1 MAPWTIPS
9 LPVTH
14 EDYPVLPP
22 PAGPYLADLRP
33 RSHAQTITHMGR
45 KLDLSPPN
53 LSHAAIFSFFFR
65 VEQDPSVQDDLLV
78 QGTNTPAQQQQQV
91 QPVLPFG
98 MGSNQHGSSNSNVGG
113 LTAHSRPTKT
123 TLPVLSSPIHD
134 RDFIRLAS
142 CIDPY
147 TSKGLPSL
155 YTKGDLS
162 GNWEGRF
169 SFFDFDSYRDM
180 LGGRMRSLYE
190 GPFGDQPQVW
200 KLEERVVKLEH
211 SSSGGAG
218 STSRHSSSKVRTGGT
233 GPVLNAGFEFGGDGV
248 SSQTTT
254 TRPTQTRSSST
265 SRAGGTSSS
274 QSPPPV
280 ARRRRTTSTGAI
292 ESVIVEMDEEESISA
307 GGAGG
312 GGGSE
317 ERASKKRMMRKRS
330 QIGEA
335 FWEDDELD
343 EYGRR
348 KGEELEDGD
357 YEILLTGSVRSLLPQ
372 SCSSL
377 A

>member
-33 RSHAQTITHMGR
+33 RSNAQTITHMGR

-53 LSHAAIFSFFFR
+53 LSHAAILSFFFR

-78 QGTNTPAQQQQQV
+78 QGTGTPAQQIH
-91 QPVLPFG
+91 PNLP
-98 MGSNQHGSSNSNVGG
+98 STSSVGG

-123 TLPVLSSPIHD
+123 TLPTLKSRIHD
-134 RDFIRLAS
+134 RDFIRMAS

-147 TSKGLPSL
+147 TSKGLPTL
-155 YTKGDLS
+155 YTKGDFG

-200 KLEERVVKLEH
+200 KLEERIVKLEPTTTQGR
-211 SSSGGAG
+211 GGG
-218 STSRHSSSKVRTGGT
+218 GGTNDRHSTKTYERTKPGGT
-233 GPVLNAGFEFGGDGV
+233 GPVLNAGFEVGAGVPTLFGG
-248 SSQTTT
+248 STTT
-254 TRPTQTRSSST
+254 TRPSLSQNRSSSA
-265 SRAGGTSSS
+265 SRTAHS

-280 ARRRRTTSTGAI
+280 LRRRRTISTGALDSI
-292 ESVIVEMDEEESISA
+292 IMEVDQEDEAEQEGEESRE
-307 GGAGG
+307 G
-312 GGGSE
+312 
-317 ERASKKRMMRKRS
+317 RTSKKRMRKRS
-330 QIGEA
+330 EVGEP

-348 KGEELEDGD
+348 KGEEYEDGD
-357 YEILLTGSVRSLLPQ
+357 YEILLTGSVSLV
-372 SCSSL
+372 SL
-377 A
+377 VL